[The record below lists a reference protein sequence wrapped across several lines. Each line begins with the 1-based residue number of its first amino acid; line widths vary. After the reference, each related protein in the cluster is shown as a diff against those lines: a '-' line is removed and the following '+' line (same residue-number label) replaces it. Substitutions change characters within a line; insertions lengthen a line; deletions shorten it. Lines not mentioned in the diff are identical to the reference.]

1 MDRLSLV
8 AFSLAF
14 MLFLPAV
21 SAHQPRL
28 VMDLAINNENSSLLV
43 EDPQVSQSFYGE
55 LTGQPDYYRIV
66 LDRPSRIYFGITAPD
81 NPGQQTDF
89 TVELYDHKD
98 TAVTQVFLLEG
109 AGFQWTPFYEQFG
122 GDWYLQGPAATEN
135 LTNVTYYVKVS
146 SPSNQGRYALV
157 IGDEE
162 SFPLGEVINA
172 YLLLPI
178 IKQQFFG
185 RTIAF
190 WFVEFLGMILAMG
203 SFFAGSALV
212 LTSNKVRM
220 RTAAYAYG
228 KLEYMIWPG
237 MLLILATMIYA
248 FIYNPFNILGTLR
261 IGIFL
266 LLIILLAHASRRVPK
281 LEATTPWTL
290 KLSMGLSI
298 LLWLLFLLLSA
309 ALI

>member
-8 AFSLAF
+8 ALALAF
-14 MLFLPAV
+14 MLFLPLV

-28 VMDLAINNENSSLLV
+28 TMDLAIHDENSSLLV
-43 EDPQVSQSFYGE
+43 KDPQVSQAFYGE
-55 LTGQPDYYRIV
+55 LDGQPDYYRIV
-66 LDRPSRIYFGITAPD
+66 LGRPAQIYFGITAPD
-81 NPGQQTDF
+81 MPGQQTDF
-89 TVELYDHKD
+89 SVELYDHKD
-98 TAVTQVFLLEG
+98 TAITQVFLLDG
-109 AGFQWTPFYEQFG
+109 AAFQWKQFYEPFG

-146 SPSNQGRYALV
+146 SPSNQGRYALA

-162 SFPLGEVINA
+162 AFPLGEVINA
-172 YLLLPI
+172 YLLLPV
-178 IKQQFFG
+178 IKQQFFEKPV
-185 RTIAF
+185 AF
-190 WFVEFLGMILAMG
+190 WFVEFFGIILAMG
-203 SFFAGSALV
+203 SFLAGSGLI
-212 LTSNKVRM
+212 LTANKVRM
-220 RTAAYAYG
+220 KSAAYAYG

-237 MLLILATMIYA
+237 MLLLAASLIYA

-261 IGIFL
+261 IGTFL
-266 LLIILLAHASRRVPK
+266 LLIILLSHANRRVPN

-290 KLSMGLSI
+290 KLSMALSI